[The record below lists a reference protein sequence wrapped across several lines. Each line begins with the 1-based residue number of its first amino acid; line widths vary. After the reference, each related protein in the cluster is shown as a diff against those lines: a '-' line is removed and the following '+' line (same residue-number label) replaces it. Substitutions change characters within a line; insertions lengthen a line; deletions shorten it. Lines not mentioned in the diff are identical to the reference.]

1 MSNFPQI
8 CVEDVKEFDAQI
20 NEFISA
26 TDSSLVL
33 IVEKSGYLIH
43 ERGETGKFDS
53 QIISTLASN
62 AYNASAYLA
71 NLLNET
77 RITGMSQQGE
87 IFSTMMLEI
96 DEDLILVII
105 YKSTISSGAI
115 KYYASIIIPKIANQ
129 IKIARERSPTLK
141 FDLADLNAVDATVV
155 FKKVPH
161 PDTEKTSEVHQ
172 QLFKA
177 DEKDSNSTD
186 VKNNL

>member
-1 MSNFPQI
+1 MGNFPQI
-8 CVEDVKEFDAQI
+8 CVEDVKEFDVHI
-20 NEFISA
+20 NNFISA
-26 TDSSLVL
+26 TDASLVL

-43 ERGETGKFDS
+43 ERGETAKFDT

-87 IFSTMMLEI
+87 KFSTMMLEI
-96 DEDLILVII
+96 DEDLILVVV
-105 YKSTISSGAI
+105 YKSAISAGAI

-129 IKIARERSPTLK
+129 IKIARQRAPTLK
-141 FDLADLNAVDATVV
+141 FDLVDLNAVDATVV

-161 PDTEKTSEVHQ
+161 SATEKTSEVHQ

-177 DEKDSNSTD
+177 NEKGNDPNSTD
-186 VKNNL
+186 LKK